1 MRSSK
6 PRPVPPDDLVDFHT
20 AARFFQPTGRT
31 VSHSTLRRDVEAA
44 GVKVWVQG
52 RRHLVS
58 LSDVLVLHRERQV
71 EEGGD
76 GKGKEP
82 AST

>member
-6 PRPVPPDDLVDFHT
+6 PAPVPPDDLVDFFT
-20 AARFFQPTGRT
+20 AARFFQPTGHP

-58 LSDVLVLHRERQV
+58 LSDVLVLHRDRQG

-76 GKGKEP
+76 GKEKKS

>member
-1 MRSSK
+1 M
-6 PRPVPPDDLVDFHT
+6 DFHT
-20 AARFFQPTGRT
+20 AARFFQPTGRA

-44 GVKVWVQG
+44 GVKVWVRG

-58 LSDVLVLHRERQV
+58 LSDVLVLHRERQGD
-71 EEGGD
+71 EDGD
-76 GKGKEP
+76 GTSNRKP